1 MIKGCLCYRLRH
13 RGWRGGTC
21 VTYRALVDGQ
31 RSFPDD
37 QDSRWYAA
45 EERGYPESSWRGPD
59 DDRYRDDETGLPE
72 QRAETSGGR
81 RYADPADPAESRY
94 TEPAESRYT
103 DPAEGRYAEPA
114 EGRYAEL
121 SDAPRTR
128 RGEAGYATGDA
139 LSAES
144 YDAEPYG
151 GRSRRA
157 DRALERGELASLQRD
172 ALREQYAGSG
182 RPRRAAEEESP
193 AYVPA
198 APASGAGAAAGTV
211 ADYPPAAEQASALPV
226 GYPPVDPARAMR
238 SETPASPGPLPG
250 VPASPVSAQ
259 PDAAPMPPQPPL
271 DAMGAMGGPT
281 GIIPAIGPAAGAPPI
296 GPGDGVY
303 GAGGG
308 PAGDGV
314 YRTRRPTIAIL
325 YAVLVIVFEIPAVR
339 LLVHGMTGDP
349 VSAGDILSGVFL
361 VTGLPIFA
369 AGLYGL
375 GTGAVSLTE
384 PGKVWLRPPTAYLT
398 VALALFIAAALAA

>member
-1 MIKGCLCYRLRH
+1 
-13 RGWRGGTC
+13 
-21 VTYRALVDGQ
+21 
-31 RSFPDD
+31 
-37 QDSRWYAA
+37 
-45 EERGYPESSWRGPD
+45 
-59 DDRYRDDETGLPE
+59 
-72 QRAETSGGR
+72 
-81 RYADPADPAESRY
+81 
-94 TEPAESRYT
+94 
-103 DPAEGRYAEPA
+103 
-114 EGRYAEL
+114 
-121 SDAPRTR
+121 
-128 RGEAGYATGDA
+128 
-139 LSAES
+139 
-144 YDAEPYG
+144 
-151 GRSRRA
+151 
-157 DRALERGELASLQRD
+157 
-172 ALREQYAGSG
+172 
-182 RPRRAAEEESP
+182 
-193 AYVPA
+193 
-198 APASGAGAAAGTV
+198 
-211 ADYPPAAEQASALPV
+211 
-226 GYPPVDPARAMR
+226 
-238 SETPASPGPLPG
+238 

-281 GIIPAIGPAAGAPPI
+281 GIIPAIGPAAGSPSM